1 MAAKKQKKDN
11 SINLLKGIT
20 GSKLAKL
27 VVVLFILA
35 AIPLTVLMSQ
45 KQQNTR
51 QEAATATCPDRYG
64 NTYGGCFDTT
74 KYACS
79 QSFLSGRCYG
89 GTNIKCCQGTAI
101 YRCVDVN
108 KYICSGG
115 YFQTGKCSG
124 GYNIKYCTGYPK
136 LSLTVPCSQYTNAIS
151 GKKGSC
157 INTRTLKCSTTITNA
172 TGCGSG
178 YICCASSV
186 SIR

>member
-1 MAAKKQKKDN
+1 MAAKKQKNN

-20 GSKLAKL
+20 GSRLAKII
-27 VVVLFILA
+27 VVIAIVLT
-35 AIPLTVLMSQ
+35 IPVTVLMSQ
-45 KQQNTR
+45 KQQTTQ

-89 GTNIKCCQGTAI
+89 ATNIKCCQATAI
-101 YRCVDVN
+101 SRCVDVN

-136 LSLTVPCSQYTNAIS
+136 LSLNVPCSQYTNPTS
-151 GKKGSC
+151 GKTGSC
-157 INTRTLKCSTTITNA
+157 INSKTLKCSKTISNA

-178 YICCASSV
+178 YICCGGTV
-186 SIR
+186 STR